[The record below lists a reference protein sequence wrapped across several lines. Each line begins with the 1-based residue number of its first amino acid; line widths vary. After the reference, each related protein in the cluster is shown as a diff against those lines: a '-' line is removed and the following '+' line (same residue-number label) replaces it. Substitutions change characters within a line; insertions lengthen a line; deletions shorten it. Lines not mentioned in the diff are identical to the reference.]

1 VPTRREIAGMRVRLL
16 SQRRLLGI
24 AAAMFLAAA
33 GFATVAAAESPQ
45 NSQPPSI
52 SGTAD
57 VGQTLTGANGSWLFN
72 DGSACTDC
80 TYSFQWQRSA
90 DGNFYVDISGAAA
103 QTYTVTG
110 ADRGYYLR
118 VAVTAT
124 RYDCNAHGVDCR
136 WVSVTA
142 YSPKTSVVPGGTTS
156 STTSTGGTTTAA
168 TTTVIVPAPPT
179 VIPTPVAPTL
189 VSPPG
194 LTLSMQNG
202 KRVLSA
208 SPGSWNGVPAL
219 TYSYAWER
227 CNRDGER
234 CLPIDGA
241 TGATYGIGDSDIGFT
256 LRVVVTASNSAGTL
270 SAPSEPTS
278 VIEPEGLIELAGGA
292 DSIPVS
298 SVSAPNKLKIDR
310 VSFAPAVVR
319 SYAAV
324 TLRLRVVDAH
334 GYVVRGVR
342 VTVEPVRRGQIQLGR
357 ARSTTV
363 DGTVAVAIR
372 PARSLAL
379 RSGRV
384 LAVTIF
390 ADKPGDA
397 DGEVSATRVL
407 RIPLGT
413 RR

>member
-1 VPTRREIAGMRVRLL
+1 MRVRML

-24 AAAMFLAAA
+24 GAALFLGAA
-33 GFATVAAAESPQ
+33 GFATVAAAEMPN
-45 NSQPPSI
+45 NSQAPSI

-57 VGQTLTGANGSWLFN
+57 VGQTLTGANGSWLYS
-72 DGSACTDC
+72 DGSACQSEC

-90 DGNFYVDISGAAA
+90 DGYFFVDIAGAAA
-103 QTYTVTG
+103 QTYTVTA
-110 ADRGYYLR
+110 ADRGYSLR

-124 RYDCNAHGVDCR
+124 KYDCNALNEDCR
-136 WVSVTA
+136 WVTRTA
-142 YSPKTSVVPGGTTS
+142 YSAKTSVVPGGTTS
-156 STTSTGGTTTAA
+156 GSTSTTGGTTTAP
-168 TTTVIVPAPPT
+168 TTTATVPTPPT

-194 LTLSMQNG
+194 ITLSMQNG

-208 SPGSWNGVPAL
+208 SAGSWNGVPEV
-219 TYSYAWER
+219 TYAYRWER

-241 TGATYGIGDSDIGFT
+241 VGSTYAISDSDVGFT
-256 LRVVVTASNSAGTL
+256 LRVVVTASNSAGSKT
-270 SAPSEPTS
+270 AASEPTG
-278 VIEPEGLIELAGGA
+278 VIEPEGLIELGSGA
-292 DSIPVS
+292 DSIPAS

-310 VSFAPAVVR
+310 VSYAPAVLRSHSAVR
-319 SYAAV
+319 
-324 TLRLRVVDAH
+324 LRLRVVDTH

-342 VTVEPVRRGQIQLGR
+342 VTVEPVRRGQILLGS
-357 ARSTTV
+357 ARSTAV
-363 DGTVAVAIR
+363 DGTVAVVVR

-390 ADKPGDA
+390 ADKPGDE
-397 DGEVSATRVL
+397 DGVTSATRVL
-407 RIPLGT
+407 RIPLGA

>member
-1 VPTRREIAGMRVRLL
+1 MRVRML

-24 AAAMFLAAA
+24 GAAVFLAAA
-33 GFATVAAAESPQ
+33 GFATVAAAESPR
-45 NSQPPSI
+45 NSQQPSI

-90 DGNFYVDISGAAA
+90 DGYFFVDISGAAA
-103 QTYTVTG
+103 QTYTVTA

-124 RYDCNAHGVDCR
+124 RYDCNARGVDCR

-142 YSPKTSVVPGGTTS
+142 YSSRTSVVPGGTTS
-156 STTSTGGTTTAA
+156 GSTSTGGTTTAG
-168 TTTVIVPAPPT
+168 TTTATVPTPPT

-194 LTLSMQNG
+194 ITLSMQNG

-208 SPGSWNGVPAL
+208 SPGSWNGVPEV
-219 TYSYAWER
+219 TYAYRWER

-234 CLPIDGA
+234 CLPIDDA
-241 TGATYGIGDSDIGFT
+241 TGSTYAISDSDVGFT
-256 LRVVVTASNSAGTL
+256 LRVVVTASNSAGSKT
-270 SAPSEPTS
+270 AASEPTG
-278 VIEPEGLIELAGGA
+278 VIEPEGLIELGSGA
-292 DSIPVS
+292 DSIPAS

-310 VSFAPAVVR
+310 VSYAPAVLRSHSAVR
-319 SYAAV
+319 
-324 TLRLRVVDAH
+324 LRLRVVDTH

-342 VTVEPVRRGQIQLGR
+342 VTVEPVRRGQILLGP
-357 ARSTTV
+357 ARSTAA
-363 DGTVAVAIR
+363 DGTVAVVVR

-384 LAVTIF
+384 LALTIF
-390 ADKPGDA
+390 ADKPGDE
-397 DGEVSATRVL
+397 DGVTSATRVL
-407 RIPLGT
+407 RIPLDA

>member
-1 VPTRREIAGMRVRLL
+1 MRLRMLSRRH
-16 SQRRLLGI
+16 LLGI
-24 AAAMFLAAA
+24 GAAAFLAAA

-57 VGQTLTGANGSWLFN
+57 VGQTLTGANGSWLYN
-72 DGSACTDC
+72 DGSACTEC

-90 DGNFYVDISGAAA
+90 DGNVFADISGAAA
-103 QTYTVTG
+103 QTYTVTA

-124 RYDCNAHGVDCR
+124 KYDCNAHGVDCR
-136 WVSVTA
+136 WVHVTA
-142 YSPKTSVVPGGTTS
+142 YSSRTAVVPGGTTS
-156 STTSTGGTTTAA
+156 TSTTGGTTTAA
-168 TTTVIVPAPPT
+168 TTTVTVPAPPT

-194 LTLSMQNG
+194 ITLSMQNG
-202 KRVLSA
+202 KRLLSA
-208 SPGSWNGVPAL
+208 SPGSWNGVPAV
-219 TYSYAWER
+219 TYSYRWER

-234 CLPIDGA
+234 CLPVDDA
-241 TGATYGIGDSDIGFT
+241 TASTYTIADSDVGFT
-256 LRVVVTASNSAGTL
+256 LRVVVTASNSAGTQT
-270 SAPSEPTS
+270 AASEPTG
-278 VIEPEGLIELAGGA
+278 VIEPEGLIELASGA
-292 DSIPVS
+292 DSIPAS

-310 VSFAPAVVR
+310 VSYAPAVLR

-342 VTVEPVRRGQIQLGR
+342 VTVEPVRRGQILLGP
-357 ARSTTV
+357 ARSTAV
-363 DGTVAVAIR
+363 DGTVAVVVR

-379 RSGRV
+379 RAGRV

-390 ADKPGDA
+390 ADKPGDE